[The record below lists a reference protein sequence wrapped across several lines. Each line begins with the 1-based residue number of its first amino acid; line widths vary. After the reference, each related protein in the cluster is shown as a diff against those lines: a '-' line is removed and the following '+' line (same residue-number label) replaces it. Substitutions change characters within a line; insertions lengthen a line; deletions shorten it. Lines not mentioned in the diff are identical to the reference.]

1 MDPKERRSS
10 PRRPIKLAAQVDL
23 GESGVWPCQIA
34 DFCAEGLFVRYSGD
48 TSEKIRG
55 HLQNHPG
62 QDLGI
67 FFRTDDGSDRYQ
79 LKARPVRLIDGA
91 MGVEFTGSSPAA
103 VDAML
108 NLCSADGE
116 AQERSALKPPSER
129 IRFILHQCA
138 RAVSQGIEPL
148 MTDCFEAMADNLR
161 QAALK
166 ASSDQQG
173 NEFMDAAAQLE
184 SRRRSIWLLM
194 SHSLESPLKPAREN
208 QNTASLS
215 LVDKGEFED
224 WLAIK
229 VMVTKADTQY
239 RAELLQLR
247 MRLDRLGVTNAT
259 GHQNP
264 LGPSLVCEAFHSGL
278 ESLRASRAVE
288 KVCLRTFETC
298 VLQKIG
304 PLYEELNQILVRH
317 GILPD
322 LDLSRYLSER
332 KPRTESANAEKPARK
347 EPATQPP
354 GSAPDKAEQPVRGDA
369 PLHSKNA
376 RGGSQA
382 TAGTPAASPSDAHS
396 EGFREQMTL
405 ARSAFS
411 TVRNLISTLKTA
423 GVATEQSTPFT
434 EGARPL
440 SQGEFHK
447 ELQSL
452 QKAAIA
458 EGEEIPLRDR
468 VVEQVKTSGD
478 HSLDEE
484 QQATLDVVDR
494 FFHSVVESPKISDRT
509 RRQMRQLE
517 VPVLKVV
524 LRDPAFF
531 DDIESPVRGVMNRL
545 AQLGARGSRGNP
557 AVQRRVDDL
566 VGRIASE
573 FEQDTRVFDGA
584 MEELDTL
591 IDRQNLI
598 YRRNVERVT
607 AAAEGAQKVADSKAA
622 VSQALDERLGGR
634 EVPRAIISLLNAGWR
649 DLLSLTWIRQGPDSQ
664 LWQDYLSVI
673 DTLMTFADDPDTE
686 INLSELL
693 RLIQDGL
700 GSISSNHLPATQVR
714 EELKQFLVRKPEK
727 PVERVPMPRAEP
739 EQDSARKQEERLQ
752 KRLQR
757 WIARAQK
764 LRTGDWLR
772 DQTNPDQPQYV
783 RLVWIARGF
792 NRFVF
797 VNHQGM
803 RVVEL
808 DLTALADRMQ
818 KGIIVPDSQ
827 YERPL
832 VDESIDRMVRKVYD
846 QLSWASTHDE
856 LTGLLERRE
865 FERVLEQQLSRH
877 EDERTLVRL
886 NLNQFR
892 LLNDTAGRV
901 VGDEALRRVAGIL
914 TAQVGDGMPVARLD
928 GDEFGFLLPSEE
940 AGSTVLGIIRTVEGL
955 DLNREGRRYSLSAS
969 AGLSPQLP
977 ALTTAE
983 RWSRA
988 TEEACKIA
996 RSRGP
1001 GKYVIYHLEQE
1012 HYDQQ
1017 EQIAAKVAT
1026 LGDLDEE
1033 RMLLRCQKIIPLHK
1047 HTRLSTQF
1055 EVLISMYD
1063 DQGSLITA
1071 ADFVRMAER
1080 YNRMQSVDRWVVGYM
1095 LDWLRDNSEHPGAS
1109 GSENR
1114 QGYCINLSG
1123 YSLNDESLLEF
1134 IYSKLSEKDAPIERL
1149 WFEITEAAAIQ
1160 DVDAVAEFIGEMQE
1174 LGCRFCLGNFGAG
1187 PTSYQYM
1194 RSLPVDMI
1202 KLDGAFVGRIS
1213 ESETDQA
1220 LVRSMVEMA
1229 HYLNR
1234 EVIATH
1240 IESRQ
1245 VLDMLRKLGVD
1256 YGQGYVI
1263 EKPRL
1268 LESLGTG

>member
-23 GESGVWPCQIA
+23 GETGLWPCQIA

-48 TSEKIRG
+48 TSDRIRSY
-55 HLQNHPG
+55 LQTHPG
-62 QDLGI
+62 EDLAI
-67 FFRTDDGSDRYQ
+67 HFRTGDGRERHE
-79 LKARPVRLIDGA
+79 LRARPVRLIDGA
-91 MGVEFTGSSPAA
+91 MGVEFTRSSPQA

-108 NLCSADGE
+108 GQCSADGE
-116 AQERSALKPPSER
+116 YQERAALKPPSER
-129 IRFILHQCA
+129 VQFVLRQCA
-138 RAVSQGIEPL
+138 RTVSLYIEPL
-148 MTDCFEAMADNLR
+148 MGECLTAMAENLR

-166 ASSDQQG
+166 APNDQQA
-173 NEFMDAAAQLE
+173 NEYMDAAAQVE
-184 SRRRSIWLLM
+184 SRQRSIWLLM
-194 SHSLESPLKPAREN
+194 SRYLESPLKPARDT

-229 VMVTKADTQY
+229 VMVTKADTLY

-264 LGPSLVCEAFHSGL
+264 LGPSLVCEAFHTGL
-278 ESLRASRAVE
+278 ESLRFSRAVE
-288 KVCLRTFETC
+288 KICLRTFESL

-304 PLYEELNQILVRH
+304 PLYQELNRILVRH

-332 KPRTESANAEKPARK
+332 KPRSESPPEPKPK
-347 EPATQPP
+347 PETPP
-354 GSAPDKAEQPVRGDA
+354 PRPQ
-369 PLHSKNA
+369 
-376 RGGSQA
+376 
-382 TAGTPAASPSDAHS
+382 PAAATSADSKTAPGEAATGASRSPVPADAGS
-396 EGFREQMTL
+396 RGFQEHMTL
-405 ARSAFS
+405 ARSAFA
-411 TVRNLISTLKTA
+411 TVRNLIGTLKVGQGA
-423 GVATEQSTPFT
+423 PAPFA
-434 EGARPL
+434 ENARPL
-440 SQGEFHK
+440 SGGEFQK
-447 ELQSL
+447 ELHTL
-452 QKAAIA
+452 QKVPVA
-458 EGEEIPLRDR
+458 EDTATPLKDR
-468 VVEQVKTSGD
+468 VIEQVKRSGN
-478 HSLDEE
+478 HGLDEE
-484 QQATLDVVDR
+484 QQTTLDVVDR
-494 FFHSVVESPKISDRT
+494 FFRSVVESPKLSDHSRG
-509 RRQMRQLE
+509 QMRRLE

-545 AQLGARGSRGNP
+545 AQLGVRGGRTNP

-566 VGRIASE
+566 VSRIAAE
-573 FEQDTRVFDGA
+573 FEQDTRVFEGA
-584 MEELDTL
+584 MDELDTL

-607 AAAEGAQKVADSKAA
+607 AAAEGAQKVSESKAA
-622 VSQALDERLGGR
+622 VSRALDERLGGR

-664 LWQDYLSVI
+664 LWQDYLSVV
-673 DTLMTFADDPDTE
+673 DTLMAFADDPDTE

-700 GSISSNHLPATQVR
+700 GSISSNHLPAAQVR
-714 EELKQFLVRKPEK
+714 EELKQFLVRKPET
-727 PVERVPMPRAEP
+727 PVERVPMPLAEAGD
-739 EQDSARKQEERLQ
+739 EADRKQQERLQ

-757 WIARAQK
+757 WVARAQR

-772 DQTNPDQPQYV
+772 DQTDPEQSHYI

-808 DLTALADRMQ
+808 ELAELAERMQ
-818 KGIIVPDSQ
+818 KGIIVPDAQ

-886 NLNQFR
+886 DLRQFR
-892 LLNDTAGRV
+892 LLNDTAGLV
-901 VGDEALRRVAGIL
+901 AGDEALRRVAGIL
-914 TAQVGDGMPVARLD
+914 RDTVSDGMPLARLD
-928 GDEFGFLLPSEE
+928 GDEFGFLLPSED
-940 AGSTVLGIIRTVEGL
+940 ADTTVLEIIRAIEAM
-955 DLNREGRRYSLSAS
+955 DLSWKGRRYSLSAS
-969 AGLSPQLP
+969 AGLAPQLP

-983 RWSRA
+983 RWLRA
-988 TEEACKIA
+988 TDEACKVA
-996 RSRGP
+996 KSRGP
-1001 GKYVIYHLEQE
+1001 GKYVVYHLEPE
-1012 HYDQQ
+1012 HYEQQ

-1026 LGDLDEE
+1026 LGNLDEE
-1033 RMLLRCQKIIPLHK
+1033 RMLLRCQKIIPLHQ
-1047 HTRLSTQF
+1047 HTRLPTQY

-1063 DQGSLITA
+1063 DQGNLITA

-1080 YNRMQSVDRWVVGYM
+1080 YNRMQFVDRWVVGYM
-1095 LDWLRDNSEHPGAS
+1095 LDWLRAQGGRQGARPVE
-1109 GSENR
+1109 G
-1114 QGYCINLSG
+1114 QPGYCINLSG
-1123 YSLNDESLLEF
+1123 YSLNDETLLEF
-1134 IYSKLSEKDAPIERL
+1134 VYSKLSEADAPIERL
-1149 WFEITEAAAIQ
+1149 WFEITEAAAIR
-1160 DVDAVAEFIGEMQE
+1160 DVDSVAEFIGEMQE

-1194 RSLPVDMI
+1194 RSLPVDMV
-1202 KLDGAFVGRIS
+1202 KLDGAFVGQIDT
-1213 ESETDQA
+1213 SETDQA
-1220 LVRSMVEMA
+1220 MVRSMVEMA

-1240 IESRQ
+1240 IESRAA
-1245 VLDMLRKLGVD
+1245 LDMLRKLGVD

-1268 LESLGTG
+1268 LESLGAP

>member
-23 GESGVWPCQIA
+23 GESGMWPCQIA

-48 TSEKIRG
+48 TSARIRAY
-55 HLQNHPG
+55 LQKYPG
-62 QDLGI
+62 ADLGLH
-67 FFRTDDGSDRYQ
+67 FRTGDGRERHQ
-79 LKARPVRLIDGA
+79 LEARPVRLIDGA
-91 MGVEFTGSSPAA
+91 MGVEFTRSSPKA
-103 VDAML
+103 VEAML
-108 NLCSADGE
+108 SQCGADG
-116 AQERSALKPPSER
+116 AFQERASLKPPSER
-129 IRFILHQCA
+129 VQFVLRQCA
-138 RAVSQGIEPL
+138 RSVSQHIEPL
-148 MTDCFEAMADNLR
+148 MTECFGAMAENLR

-166 ASSDQQG
+166 AANDQQA
-173 NEFMDAAAQLE
+173 NEYMDAAAQVE
-184 SRRRSIWLLM
+184 SRQRSMWLLM
-194 SHSLESPLKPAREN
+194 SRYLESPLKPQREG
-208 QNTASLS
+208 QSPSSLS

-229 VMVTKADTQY
+229 VMVTKADTLY

-264 LGPSLVCEAFHSGL
+264 LGPSLVCEAFHTGL
-278 ESLRASRAVE
+278 ESLRTSRAVE
-288 KVCLRTFETC
+288 KICLKTFETL

-332 KPRTESANAEKPARK
+332 RPRSEAPKPAPRP
-347 EPATQPP
+347 EPVPEAVSGQP
-354 GSAPDKAEQPVRGDA
+354 EDA
-369 PLHSKNA
+369 PASS
-376 RGGSQA
+376 GGKSAQPALAPLTGTRSQ
-382 TAGTPAASPSDAHS
+382 
-396 EGFREQMTL
+396 GFQEQMTL
-405 ARSAFS
+405 ARSAFA
-411 TVRNLISTLKTA
+411 TVRNLIGTLKA
-423 GVATEQSTPFT
+423 GREAGDTPAPFA
-434 EGARPL
+434 ENARPL
-440 SQGEFHK
+440 SQGEF
-447 ELQSL
+447 QSQLHTL
-452 QKAAIA
+452 QKAAKPQEHA
-458 EGEEIPLRDR
+458 APLKER
-468 VVEQVKTSGD
+468 VIEQVKSSGD
-478 HSLDEE
+478 HALDEE
-484 QQATLDVVDR
+484 QQTALDVVDR
-494 FFHSVVESPKISDRT
+494 FFRSVVESPRLTDHT
-509 RRQMRQLE
+509 REQMRQLE

-524 LRDPAFF
+524 LRDPDFF

-545 AQLGARGSRGNP
+545 AQLGMRGGRTNP

-566 VGRIASE
+566 VGRIAAE
-573 FEQDTRVFDGA
+573 FEQDTRVFEGA
-584 MEELDTL
+584 MGELDTL

-607 AAAEGAQKVADSKAA
+607 AAAEGAQKVSDSKAA
-622 VSQALDERLGGR
+622 VSRALDKRLGGR
-634 EVPRAIISLLNAGWR
+634 EVPRAVVSLLNAGWR

-664 LWQDYLSVI
+664 LWQDYLSVV
-673 DTLMTFADDPDTE
+673 DTLMAFADDPE
-686 INLSELL
+686 MNINLSELL
-693 RLIQDGL
+693 RLIQEGL

-714 EELKQFLVRKPEK
+714 EELKQFLVRSPDT
-727 PVERVPMPRAEP
+727 PVERVSMPVTEP
-739 EQDSARKQEERLQ
+739 GEDPDRKQQDRLQ

-764 LRTGDWLR
+764 LRTGDWLK
-772 DQTNPDQPQYV
+772 DQTNADQVQYI

-808 DLTALADRMQ
+808 ELADLAERMQ
-818 KGIIVPDSQ
+818 KGLIVPDSQ

-886 NLNQFR
+886 DLRQFR
-892 LLNDTAGRV
+892 LLNDTAGLAA
-901 VGDEALRRVAGIL
+901 GDEALRQVAGIL
-914 TAQVGDGMPVARLD
+914 RDQVVDGMPLARLD

-940 AGSTVLGIIRTVEGL
+940 AGPMVSGIIHAIENL
-955 DLNREGRRYSLSAS
+955 ELSWQGRQYRLSAS
-969 AGLSPQLP
+969 AGLAPQLP
-977 ALTTAE
+977 VLTTAG
-983 RWSRA
+983 RWLRA
-988 TEEACKIA
+988 TEEACKLA
-996 RSRGP
+996 KTRGS
-1001 GKYVIYHLEQE
+1001 GKYEVYQLEPE
-1012 HYDQQ
+1012 NFEKQ
-1017 EQIAAKVAT
+1017 EQIAAKVAS

-1047 HTRLSTQF
+1047 ETRLTTQY

-1063 DQGSLITA
+1063 DQGELITA

-1080 YNRMQSVDRWVVGYM
+1080 YNRMQFVDRWVVGYM
-1095 LDWLRDNSEHPGAS
+1095 LDWLRTRS
-1109 GSENR
+1109 GR
-1114 QGYCINLSG
+1114 QGGSGGERQPGYCINLSG
-1123 YSLNDESLLEF
+1123 YSLNDEGLLEF
-1134 IYSKLSEKDAPIERL
+1134 IYSKLSEADAPIERL
-1149 WFEITEAAAIQ
+1149 WFEITEVAAIR
-1160 DVDAVAEFIGEMQE
+1160 DVHSVAEFIGEMQE

-1202 KLDGAFVGRIS
+1202 KLDGAFAGQIAD
-1213 ESETDQA
+1213 SETDQA
-1220 LVRSMVEMA
+1220 MVRSMVEMA

-1240 IESRQ
+1240 IESRES
-1245 VLDMLRKLGVD
+1245 LDMLRKLGVD

-1263 EKPRL
+1263 EKPGL
-1268 LESLGTG
+1268 LERLGTV

>member
-23 GESGVWPCQIA
+23 GKSGVWPCQIA

-55 HLQNHPG
+55 YLQEHPG

-67 FFRTDDGSDRYQ
+67 HFRTEDGRQ
-79 LKARPVRLIDGA
+79 RHELRARPVRLIDGA
-91 MGVEFTGSSPAA
+91 MGVEFTGASPQA

-108 NLCSADGE
+108 NQCGADST

-129 IRFILHQCA
+129 VQFILHQCA
-138 RAVSQGIEPL
+138 RAVSQHIEPL
-148 MTDCFEAMADNLR
+148 MGDCFAGMIETLR

-166 ASSDQQG
+166 AHNDQQA
-173 NEFMDAAAQLE
+173 NEYMDAAAQVE
-184 SRRRSIWLLM
+184 SRQRSMWLLM
-194 SHSLESPLKPAREN
+194 SRSLESPLKPAREN
-208 QNTASLS
+208 QNAASLS

-264 LGPSLVCEAFHSGL
+264 LGPSLVCEAFHTAL
-278 ESLRASRAVE
+278 ESLRTSRAVE
-288 KVCLRTFETC
+288 KVCLKTFETL

-304 PLYEELNQILVRH
+304 PLYEELNQILIRH

-322 LDLSRYLSER
+322 LDLGRYLSER
-332 KPRTESANAEKPARK
+332 QPRPAEKPPTPKADSAK
-347 EPATQPP
+347 PEEPAKPSPP
-354 GSAPDKAEQPVRGDA
+354 RDSRGVS
-369 PLHSKNA
+369 P
-376 RGGSQA
+376 A
-382 TAGTPAASPSDAHS
+382 TAGPFAPRSPEAGSQ
-396 EGFREQMTL
+396 GFLEHMTL
-405 ARSAFS
+405 ARSAFA
-411 TVRNLISTLKTA
+411 TVRNLIGTLKSA
-423 GVATEQSTPFT
+423 GVVSDQPAPFAD
-434 EGARPL
+434 GARPL
-440 SQGEFHK
+440 SQGEFQK
-447 ELQSL
+447 ELHTL
-452 QKAAIA
+452 QLAPVA
-458 EGEEIPLRDR
+458 EDEPETPLRDR
-468 VVEQVKTSGD
+468 VVEQVKTSGNHGLNED
-478 HSLDEE
+478 
-484 QQATLDVVDR
+484 QQATLDVVDS
-494 FFHSVVESPKISDRT
+494 FFRSVVESPKISDRT

-531 DDIESPVRGVMNRL
+531 EDIESPVRGVMNRL
-545 AQLGARGSRGNP
+545 AQLGIRGSRTNP

-566 VGRIASE
+566 VNRIASE

-584 MEELDTL
+584 MDELDTL

-607 AAAEGAQKVADSKAA
+607 AAAEGAQKVAESKAA
-622 VSQALDERLGGR
+622 VTRALDERLGGR
-634 EVPRAIISLLNAGWR
+634 EVPRVIVSLLNAGWR

-664 LWQDYLSVI
+664 LWQDYLSVL
-673 DTLMTFADDPDTE
+673 DTLMAFADDPDIE
-686 INLSELL
+686 VNLSELL
-693 RLIQDGL
+693 RLIQEGL
-700 GSISSNHLPATQVR
+700 GSISSNHLPASQVR
-714 EELKQFLVRKPEK
+714 EELKQFLVRKPEQ
-727 PVERVPMPRAEP
+727 PVERVPVPRAEP
-739 EQDSARKQEERLQ
+739 EEDARRKQEERLE

-808 DLTALADRMQ
+808 DLAELAERMQ

-886 NLNQFR
+886 DLRQFR
-892 LLNDTAGRV
+892 LLNDTAGRAA
-901 VGDEALRRVAGIL
+901 GDEALRRVADIL
-914 TAQVGDGMPVARLD
+914 RGQVGEGMPLARLD
-928 GDEFGFLLPSEE
+928 GDEFAFLLPSED
-940 AGSTVLGIIRTVEGL
+940 AGGNVLGIIRAVEAL
-955 DLNREGRRYSLSAS
+955 DLNWKGRRYRLSAS
-969 AGLSPQLP
+969 AGLAPQLP

-983 RWSRA
+983 RWLRA
-988 TEEACKIA
+988 TEETCKVA
-996 RSRGP
+996 KTRGP
-1001 GKYVIYHLEQE
+1001 GKYVVYNLEQA

-1017 EQIAAKVAT
+1017 EQIAAKVAA

-1063 DQGSLITA
+1063 DQGNLITA

-1095 LDWLRDNSEHPGAS
+1095 LDWLRDNGPRPGAS
-1109 GSENR
+1109 ADGSAP
-1114 QGYCINLSG
+1114 GYCINLSG

-1134 IYSKLSEKDAPIERL
+1134 IYGKLSEKDAPIERL
-1149 WFEITEAAAIQ
+1149 WFEITEAAAIR
-1160 DVDAVAEFIGEMQE
+1160 DVHSVAEFIGEMKE

-1202 KLDGAFVGRIS
+1202 KLDGAFVGEIS
-1213 ESETDQA
+1213 NSETDQA
-1220 LVRSMVEMA
+1220 MVRSMVEMA

-1240 IESRQ
+1240 IESRE

-1268 LESLGTG
+1268 LESLGTP

>member
-23 GESGVWPCQIA
+23 GEAGMWPCQIA

-48 TSEKIRG
+48 TSARIRA
-55 HLQNHPG
+55 HLQKYPG

-67 FFRTDDGSDRYQ
+67 HFRTGDGRERHQ
-79 LKARPVRLIDGA
+79 LNARPVRLIDGA
-91 MGVEFTGSSPAA
+91 MGVEFTRSSPQA
-103 VDAML
+103 VEAML
-108 NLCSADGE
+108 SQCGADGE
-116 AQERSALKPPSER
+116 FQERASLKPPSER
-129 IRFILHQCA
+129 VQFILRQCA
-138 RAVSQGIEPL
+138 RSVTQHIEPL
-148 MTDCFEAMADNLR
+148 MGECFVAMVENLR

-166 ASSDQQG
+166 AANDQQA
-173 NEFMDAAAQLE
+173 NEFMDAAAQVE
-184 SRRRSIWLLM
+184 SRQRSFWLLM
-194 SHSLESPLKPAREN
+194 SRYLESPLKPERDN
-208 QNTASLS
+208 QASSSLS

-229 VMVTKADTQY
+229 VMVTKADTLY

-264 LGPSLVCEAFHSGL
+264 LGPSLICEAFHTGL
-278 ESLRASRAVE
+278 ESLRSSRPVE
-288 KVCLRTFETC
+288 KICLKTFETL

-332 KPRTESANAEKPARK
+332 KPRGEAPKP
-347 EPATQPP
+347 ETPP
-354 GSAPDKAEQPVRGDA
+354 T
-369 PLHSKNA
+369 
-376 RGGSQA
+376 
-382 TAGTPAASPSDAHS
+382 TAAASPVSQSAAAIKEKATPTGSGRPPVGDARS
-396 EGFREQMTL
+396 QGFQEQMTL
-405 ARSAFS
+405 ARSAFE
-411 TVRNLISTLKTA
+411 TVRNLIGTLKSGRMA
-423 GVATEQSTPFT
+423 EQAPAPFA
-434 EGARPL
+434 EDARPL
-440 SQGEFHK
+440 SQGEFQAQLH
-447 ELQSL
+447 SL
-452 QKAAIA
+452 QRTPKPEEQAA
-458 EGEEIPLRDR
+458 PLKER
-468 VVEQVKTSGD
+468 VIEQVKRSGD
-478 HSLDEE
+478 HALDEE
-484 QQATLDVVDR
+484 QQATLDVVDQ
-494 FFHSVVESPKISDRT
+494 FFRSVVESPRLTDHARQ
-509 RRQMRQLE
+509 QMRQLE

-545 AQLGARGSRGNP
+545 AQLGVRGGRTNP

-566 VGRIASE
+566 VDRIAAE
-573 FEQDTRVFDGA
+573 FEQDTRVFEGA
-584 MEELDTL
+584 MGELDTL

-607 AAAEGAQKVADSKAA
+607 AAAEGAQKVAESKSA
-622 VSQALDERLGGR
+622 VSRALDERLGGR
-634 EVPRAIISLLNAGWR
+634 DVPRAVISLLNAGWR

-664 LWQDYLSVI
+664 LWQDYLSVV
-673 DTLMTFADDPDTE
+673 DTLMAFADDPEID

-693 RLIQDGL
+693 RLIQEGL

-714 EELKQFLVRKPEK
+714 EELKQFLVRSPDT
-727 PVERVPMPRAEP
+727 PVERVPVPRAEP
-739 EQDSARKQEERLQ
+739 EDDVDRKQQERLQ

-764 LRTGDWLR
+764 LRTGDWLK
-772 DQTNPDQPQYV
+772 DQTNPDQVQYI

-808 DLTALADRMQ
+808 ELADLAERMQ
-818 KGIIVPDSQ
+818 KGLIVPDSQ
-827 YERPL
+827 YARPL

-886 NLNQFR
+886 DLRQFR
-892 LLNDTAGRV
+892 LLNDTAGLAA
-901 VGDEALRRVAGIL
+901 GDEALRRVAGIL
-914 TAQVGDGMPVARLD
+914 RDRVVEGMPLARLD
-928 GDEFGFLLPSEE
+928 GDEFGFLVPSENAAPLVE
-940 AGSTVLGIIRTVEGL
+940 GIIHAIESL
-955 DLNREGRRYSLSAS
+955 ELNWQGRRYRLSAS
-969 AGLSPQLP
+969 AGLAPQLP
-977 ALTTAE
+977 VLTTAG
-983 RWSRA
+983 RWLRA
-988 TEEACKIA
+988 TEEACKLA
-996 RSRGP
+996 KTRGS
-1001 GKYVIYHLEQE
+1001 GKYVIYQLEPE
-1012 HYDQQ
+1012 RFEKQ
-1017 EQIAAKVAT
+1017 EQIAAKVAS
-1026 LGDLDEE
+1026 LGDLNEE

-1047 HTRLSTQF
+1047 DTRLTTQY

-1063 DQGSLITA
+1063 DQGELITA

-1080 YNRMQSVDRWVVGYM
+1080 YNRMQFVDRWVVGYM
-1095 LDWLRDNSEHPGAS
+1095 LDWLRSHSRQGDS
-1109 GSENR
+1109 GESR
-1114 QGYCINLSG
+1114 QPGYCINLSG

-1134 IYSKLSEKDAPIERL
+1134 IYGKLSEADAPIERL
-1149 WFEITEAAAIQ
+1149 WFEITEVAAIR
-1160 DVDAVAEFIGEMQE
+1160 DVHAVAEFIGEMQE

-1202 KLDGAFVGRIS
+1202 KLDGAFAAQIAD
-1213 ESETDQA
+1213 SETDQA
-1220 LVRSMVEMA
+1220 MVRSMVEMA

-1240 IESRQ
+1240 VESRES
-1245 VLDMLRKLGVD
+1245 LDMLRKLGVD

-1263 EKPRL
+1263 EKPGL
-1268 LESLGTG
+1268 LERLGTA

>member
-48 TSEKIRG
+48 TSEKVRG
-55 HLQNHPG
+55 FLQAHPG
-62 QDLGI
+62 ADLGI
-67 FFRTDDGSDRYQ
+67 HFRTEDGRDRHE

-91 MGVEFTGSSPAA
+91 MGVEFSRSSPQA

-108 NLCSADGE
+108 NLCGADGE
-116 AQERSALKPPSER
+116 IQERSALKPPSER
-129 IRFILHQCA
+129 VQFVLRQCA
-138 RAVSQGIEPL
+138 RAVSQHIEPL
-148 MTDCFEAMADNLR
+148 MSDCFAGMVENLR
-161 QAALK
+161 QGALK
-166 ASSDQQG
+166 APNDQQA
-173 NEFMDAAAQLE
+173 NEYMDAAAQLE
-184 SRRRSIWLLM
+184 SRQRSIWLLM
-194 SHSLESPLKPAREN
+194 SRSLESPLKPTRDN
-208 QNTASLS
+208 QNAANLS

-264 LGPSLVCEAFHSGL
+264 LGPALVCEAFHTGL

-288 KVCLRTFETC
+288 KICLRTFETL
-298 VLQKIG
+298 VLQNIG

-332 KPRTESANAEKPARK
+332 KPRSDVAKPASVAPESK
-347 EPATQPP
+347 PVTSQPAEPPRAPP
-354 GSAPDKAEQPVRGDA
+354 PVIEDNN
-369 PLHSKNA
+369 PT
-376 RGGSQA
+376 
-382 TAGTPAASPSDAHS
+382 TAGPFVPRPTDTRGQ
-396 EGFREQMTL
+396 GFMEQVSV
-405 ARSAFS
+405 ARSAFA
-411 TVRNLISTLKTA
+411 TVRNLIGTLKET
-423 GVATEQSTPFT
+423 GRRTQSPVPFAKD
-434 EGARPL
+434 ARLL
-440 SQGEFHK
+440 SQGEFQK
-447 ELQSL
+447 ELHSL
-452 QKAAIA
+452 QKVTVADELEA
-458 EGEEIPLRDR
+458 PLRER
-468 VVEQVKTSGD
+468 VIEQVKTSGN
-478 HSLDEE
+478 HGLNEE

-494 FFHSVVESPKISDRT
+494 FFSSVVESPKLSDRT

-545 AQLGARGSRGNP
+545 AQLGARGSRTNP

-584 MEELDTL
+584 MGELDTL

-607 AAAEGAQKVADSKAA
+607 AAAEGAQKVSESKAA
-622 VSQALDERLGGR
+622 VSRALDDRLGGHD
-634 EVPRAIISLLNAGWR
+634 VPRAIISLLNAGWR

-673 DTLMTFADDPDTE
+673 DTLMSFADDPDTD

-693 RLIQDGL
+693 RLIQEGL

-714 EELKQFLVRKPEK
+714 EELKQFLVRKPEE
-727 PVERVPMPRAEP
+727 PVERLPMPKTQP
-739 EQDSARKQEERLQ
+739 EADLQRKQQERLQ

-764 LRTGDWLR
+764 LRTGDWMR
-772 DQTNPDQPQYV
+772 DQTDPEQTQYV

-808 DLTALADRMQ
+808 ELAELAERMQ

-865 FERVLEQQLSRH
+865 FQRVLEQQLSRH

-886 NLNQFR
+886 DLSQFR
-892 LLNDTAGRV
+892 LLNDTAGRAA
-901 VGDEALRRVAGIL
+901 GDEALRRVGGIL
-914 TAQVGDGMPVARLD
+914 ASEVGDGMPLARLD
-928 GDEFGFLLPSEE
+928 GNEFGFLLPSEE
-940 AGSTVLGIIRTVEGL
+940 AGSTVLGIIRTIEAL
-955 DLNREGRRYSLSAS
+955 DLKWKGRQYRLSAS
-969 AGLSPQLP
+969 AGLAAQLP

-983 RWSRA
+983 RWLRA
-988 TEEACKIA
+988 TDDACKLAKI
-996 RSRGP
+996 RGP
-1001 GKYVIYHLEQE
+1001 GKYVVFNLEQDS
-1012 HYDQQ
+1012 YDQQ

-1047 HTRLSTQF
+1047 NARLSAQF

-1063 DQGSLITA
+1063 DQGNLITA

-1095 LDWLRDNSEHPGAS
+1095 LDWLRDHSNRDS
-1109 GSENR
+1109 GDKGR
-1114 QGYCINLSG
+1114 PGYCINLSG

-1160 DVDAVAEFIGEMQE
+1160 DVNSVAEFIGEMQE

-1194 RSLPVDMI
+1194 RSLPVDMV
-1202 KLDGAFVGRIS
+1202 KLDGAFVGQIDDS
-1213 ESETDQA
+1213 TTDQA

-1240 IESRQ
+1240 IESREA
-1245 VLDMLRKLGVD
+1245 LDMLRKLGVD

-1268 LESLGTG
+1268 LDSLGT

>member
-23 GESGVWPCQIA
+23 GEAGMWPCQIA

-48 TSEKIRG
+48 TSARIRAY
-55 HLQNHPG
+55 LERYPG
-62 QDLGI
+62 EDLGI
-67 FFRTDDGSDRYQ
+67 YFRTGDSQERHQ
-79 LKARPVRLIDGA
+79 LKARPARLIDGA
-91 MGVEFTGSSPAA
+91 MGVEFTRSSPRA
-103 VDAML
+103 VEAML
-108 NLCSADGE
+108 SQCGADGE
-116 AQERSALKPPSER
+116 SQERVSLKPPSER
-129 IRFILHQCA
+129 VQFILHQCA
-138 RAVSQGIEPL
+138 RSVTRHIEPL
-148 MTDCFEAMADNLR
+148 MSDCFVAMAENLR

-166 ASSDQQG
+166 AASDQQA
-173 NEFMDAAAQLE
+173 NEFMDAASQVG
-184 SRRRSIWLLM
+184 SRQRSFWLLM
-194 SHSLESPLKPAREN
+194 SRYLESPLKPEREG
-208 QNTASLS
+208 QSTSSLS

-229 VMVTKADTQY
+229 VMVTKADTLY

-264 LGPSLVCEAFHSGL
+264 LGPSLVCEAFHTGL
-278 ESLRASRAVE
+278 ESLRASRGVE
-288 KVCLRTFETC
+288 KVCLKTFETL

-304 PLYEELNQILVRH
+304 PLYEELNQILIRH

-332 KPRTESANAEKPARK
+332 KPRSEPPKPAPALARAAN
-347 EPATQPP
+347 EPVTPVVEKKRAP
-354 GSAPDKAEQPVRGDA
+354 GAGSTPSGDG
-369 PLHSKNA
+369 
-376 RGGSQA
+376 RSQ
-382 TAGTPAASPSDAHS
+382 
-396 EGFREQMTL
+396 GFQEQMTL
-405 ARSAFS
+405 ARSAFE
-411 TVRNLISTLKTA
+411 TVRNLVGSLKA
-423 GVATEQSTPFT
+423 GRVAEQAPLRFA
-434 EGARPL
+434 ENARPL
-440 SQGEFHK
+440 SQGE
-447 ELQSL
+447 LQAQLHTL
-452 QKAAIA
+452 QRAPQP
-458 EGEEIPLRDR
+458 GEEAAPLKDR
-468 VVEQVKTSGD
+468 VIDQVKRSGD
-478 HSLDEE
+478 HALDEE

-494 FFHSVVESPKISDRT
+494 FFRSVVESPRLT
-509 RRQMRQLE
+509 EHARQQMRHLE

-545 AQLGARGSRGNP
+545 AQLGARGGRTNP

-566 VGRIASE
+566 VDRIAAE
-573 FEQDTRVFDGA
+573 FEQDSQVFEGA
-584 MEELDTL
+584 VGELDTL

-607 AAAEGAQKVADSKAA
+607 AAAEGAQKVAESRSA
-622 VSQALDERLGGR
+622 VGRALDERLGGR
-634 EVPRAIISLLNAGWR
+634 EVPRAVVSLLNAGWR

-664 LWQDYLSVI
+664 LWQDYLSVL
-673 DTLMTFADDPDTE
+673 DTLMAFADDPETT

-693 RLIQDGL
+693 RLIQEGL

-714 EELKQFLVRKPEK
+714 EELKQFLVRSPGTTM
-727 PVERVPMPRAEP
+727 ERVAMPRAGS
-739 EQDSARKQEERLQ
+739 EQDPGRKQEERLQ
-752 KRLQR
+752 RRLQR

-764 LRTGDWLR
+764 LRTGDWLK
-772 DQTNPDQPQYV
+772 DQSNGDQVQYI

-808 DLTALADRMQ
+808 ELADLAERMQ
-818 KGIIVPDSQ
+818 KGLIVPDSQ

-832 VDESIDRMVRKVYD
+832 VDESIDRMVRKVYE
-846 QLSWASTHDE
+846 QLSWASSHDE

-886 NLNQFR
+886 DLRQFR
-892 LLNDTAGRV
+892 LLNDTAGLAA
-901 VGDEALRRVAGIL
+901 GDEALRRVAGIL
-914 TAQVGDGMPVARLD
+914 REKLVDGMPLARLD

-940 AGSTVLGIIRTVEGL
+940 AAPMVAGIIHAIETLE
-955 DLNREGRRYSLSAS
+955 LNWQGRSYRLSAS
-969 AGLSPQLP
+969 AGLAPQLP
-977 ALTTAE
+977 GLATAG
-983 RWSRA
+983 RWLRA
-988 TEEACKIA
+988 TEEACRLAKT
-996 RSRGP
+996 RGS
-1001 GKYVIYHLEQE
+1001 GKYAVYQLEPE
-1012 HYDQQ
+1012 HFDKQ
-1017 EQIAAKVAT
+1017 EQIAAKVAS

-1047 HTRLSTQF
+1047 DTRLTTQY

-1063 DQGSLITA
+1063 DQGELITA

-1080 YNRMQSVDRWVVGYM
+1080 YNRMQFVDRWVVGYM
-1095 LDWLRDNSEHPGAS
+1095 LDWLRNRNGRQ
-1109 GSENR
+1109 GSAGQR
-1114 QGYCINLSG
+1114 QPGYCINLSG
-1123 YSLNDESLLEF
+1123 YSLNDEALLEF
-1134 IYSKLSEKDAPIERL
+1134 IYSKLSEADAPIERL
-1149 WFEITEAAAIQ
+1149 WFEITEAAAIR
-1160 DVDAVAEFIGEMQE
+1160 DVHSVAEFIGEMQE
-1174 LGCRFCLGNFGAG
+1174 LGCRFCLGSFGAG
-1187 PTSYQYM
+1187 PASYQYM

-1202 KLDGAFVGRIS
+1202 KLDGAFVGQIA

-1220 LVRSMVEMA
+1220 MVRSMVEMA

-1240 IESRQ
+1240 IESREA
-1245 VLDMLRKLGVD
+1245 LDMLRKLGVD

-1263 EKPRL
+1263 EKPGL
-1268 LESLGTG
+1268 LESLGAP

>member
-48 TSEKIRG
+48 TSEKIRNY
-55 HLQNHPG
+55 LQAYPG

-67 FFRTDDGSDRYQ
+67 FFRTEDGRDRHQ

-91 MGVEFTGSSPAA
+91 MGVEFTHSSPQA

-108 NLCSADGE
+108 TLCSPDEG

-129 IRFILHQCA
+129 VQFILRQCA
-138 RAVSQGIEPL
+138 RAVSQRIEPL
-148 MTDCFEAMADNLR
+148 MADCFEAMAENLR

-166 ASSDQQG
+166 APNDQQA
-173 NEFMDAAAQLE
+173 NEYMDAAAQVE

-194 SHSLESPLKPAREN
+194 SRSLESPLKPARDN

-229 VMVTKADTQY
+229 VMVTKADTLY

-264 LGPSLVCEAFHSGL
+264 LGPSLVCEAFHVGL
-278 ESLRASRAVE
+278 ESLRTSRAVE
-288 KVCLRTFETC
+288 KVCLKTFETQ

-304 PLYEELNQILVRH
+304 PLYEELNQILIRH

-332 KPRTESANAEKPARK
+332 KPRTESTGPAKTSPPTPKLVSSTDKPVQPAQAE
-347 EPATQPP
+347 
-354 GSAPDKAEQPVRGDA
+354 G
-369 PLHSKNA
+369 
-376 RGGSQA
+376 
-382 TAGTPAASPSDAHS
+382 ASPTTQAGHGRAVPSGPSGVQGQVFS
-396 EGFREQMTL
+396 EHMSL
-405 ARSAFS
+405 ARSAFA
-411 TVRNLISTLKTA
+411 TVRNLIGTLKTA
-423 GVATEQSTPFT
+423 GIASEQPAPFA

-447 ELQSL
+447 ELQTL
-452 QKAAIA
+452 QKAPVA
-458 EGEEIPLRDR
+458 EETPVPLRDR
-468 VVEQVKTSGD
+468 VIEQVKTSGE
-478 HSLDEE
+478 HGLDEE

-494 FFHSVVESPKISDRT
+494 FFRSVVESPKISDRT
-509 RRQMRQLE
+509 RSQMRRLE

-545 AQLGARGSRGNP
+545 AQLGARGSRSNP

-566 VGRIASE
+566 VGRIANE

-607 AAAEGAQKVADSKAA
+607 AAAEGAQKVAESKSA
-622 VSQALDERLGGR
+622 VTRALDERLGGR
-634 EVPRAIISLLNAGWR
+634 DVPRAIISLLNAGWR

-664 LWQDYLSVI
+664 LWQDYLSVV

-700 GSISSNHLPATQVR
+700 GSISSNHLPASQVR
-714 EELKQFLVRKPEK
+714 EELKHFLVSQHEG

-739 EQDSARKQEERLQ
+739 EEDVARKQQERLQ

-757 WIARAQK
+757 WVARAQK
-764 LRTGDWLR
+764 LRTGDWLK

-808 DLTALADRMQ
+808 NLTELADRMQ
-818 KGIIVPDSQ
+818 KGIIVLDSQ

-886 NLNQFR
+886 DLSQFR
-892 LLNDTAGRV
+892 LLNDTAGRAA
-901 VGDEALRRVAGIL
+901 GDEVLRRVAGIL
-914 TAQVGDGMPVARLD
+914 SSQVGDGMPLARLD
-928 GDEFGFLLPSEE
+928 GDEFSFLLPSEE
-940 AGSTVLGIIRTVEGL
+940 AGSTVLGIIRAVEGL
-955 DLNREGRRYSLSAS
+955 DLNWKGRRYSLSAS
-969 AGLSPQLP
+969 AGLAPQLP

-983 RWSRA
+983 RWLRA
-988 TEEACKIA
+988 TEDACKVA
-996 RSRGP
+996 KTRGP
-1001 GKYVIYHLEQE
+1001 GKYVVYHLEPE

-1047 HTRLSTQF
+1047 HTRLNTQF

-1063 DQGSLITA
+1063 DQGNLITA

-1095 LDWLRDNSEHPGAS
+1095 LDWLRENSERPGSSAS
-1109 GSENR
+1109 ES
-1114 QGYCINLSG
+1114 QPGYCINLSG
-1123 YSLNDESLLEF
+1123 YSLNDEGLLEF

-1149 WFEITEAAAIQ
+1149 WFEITEAAAIR
-1160 DVDAVAEFIGEMQE
+1160 DVDSVAEFIGEMQE

-1202 KLDGAFVGRIS
+1202 KLDGAFVGQIS
-1213 ESETDQA
+1213 TSSTDQA
-1220 LVRSMVEMA
+1220 MVRSMVEMA

-1240 IESRQ
+1240 IESRE

-1268 LESLGTG
+1268 LESLGRP

>member
-48 TSEKIRG
+48 TSQKIRS
-55 HLQNHPG
+55 HLQAHPG

-67 FFRTDDGSDRYQ
+67 FFRTEDGRDRHQ

-91 MGVEFTGSSPAA
+91 MGVEFTHSSPQA

-108 NLCSADGE
+108 TLCSADGDS
-116 AQERSALKPPSER
+116 QERAALKPPSER
-129 IRFILHQCA
+129 VQFILRQCA
-138 RAVSQGIEPL
+138 RAVSQRIEPL
-148 MTDCFEAMADNLR
+148 MADCFEAMVDNLR

-166 ASSDQQG
+166 AHSDQQA
-173 NEFMDAAAQLE
+173 NEYMDVAAQVE
-184 SRRRSIWLLM
+184 SRQRSVWLLM
-194 SHSLESPLKPAREN
+194 SRSLESPLKPARDN
-208 QNTASLS
+208 QNAASLS

-229 VMVTKADTQY
+229 VMVTKADTLY

-264 LGPSLVCEAFHSGL
+264 LGPSLVCEAFHAGL
-278 ESLRASRAVE
+278 ESLRTSRAVE
-288 KVCLRTFETC
+288 KVCLKTFETQ

-304 PLYEELNQILVRH
+304 PLYEELNQILIRH

-332 KPRTESANAEKPARK
+332 QPRTEPASPAKTASAAPKV
-347 EPATQPP
+347 PATEGQAGESARAEPPSSSPEKQPRGERSAALAGINP
-354 GSAPDKAEQPVRGDA
+354 GRTEPRGQ
-369 PLHSKNA
+369 
-376 RGGSQA
+376 GF
-382 TAGTPAASPSDAHS
+382 S
-396 EGFREQMTL
+396 EYSTV
-405 ARSAFS
+405 ARSAFA
-411 TVRNLISTLKTA
+411 TVRNLIGTLKTA
-423 GVATEQSTPFT
+423 GVATDQPASFA

-440 SQGEFHK
+440 SPGEFHK

-452 QKAAIA
+452 QKTPVADDTQ
-458 EGEEIPLRDR
+458 EPLRDR
-468 VVEQVKTSGD
+468 VIEQIKTSGN
-478 HSLDEE
+478 HGLDEE

-509 RRQMRQLE
+509 RNQMRQLE

-545 AQLGARGSRGNP
+545 AQLGARGNRSNP

-591 IDRQNLI
+591 IDRQNLM

-607 AAAEGAQKVADSKAA
+607 AAAEGAQKVAESKAA
-622 VSQALDERLGGR
+622 VASALDERLGGR

-664 LWQDYLSVI
+664 LWQDYLSVV
-673 DTLMTFADDPDTE
+673 DTLMSFADNPDTE

-693 RLIQDGL
+693 RLIQEGL

-714 EELKQFLVRKPEK
+714 EELKHFLVNKPDA
-727 PVERVPMPRAEP
+727 PVERVPMPRLEP
-739 EQDSARKQEERLQ
+739 EEDLARKQEARLQ

-757 WIARAQK
+757 WVARAQK
-764 LRTGDWLR
+764 LRTGDWLK
-772 DQTNPDQPQYV
+772 DQTDPARPQYV
-783 RLVWIARGF
+783 RLVWIARNF

-803 RVVEL
+803 RVSEL
-808 DLTALADRMQ
+808 ELTELADRMQ
-818 KGIIVPDSQ
+818 KGILVPDAQ

-865 FERVLEQQLSRH
+865 FERMLEQQLSRH

-886 NLNQFR
+886 DLRQFR
-892 LLNDTAGRV
+892 LLNDTAGRAA
-901 VGDEALRRVAGIL
+901 GDEVLRRVAGIL
-914 TAQVGDGMPVARLD
+914 TSQVGEGMPLARLD
-928 GDEFGFLLPSEE
+928 GDEFGFLLPSED
-940 AGSTVLGIIRTVEGL
+940 AGSTVLGIIRAVESL
-955 DLNREGRRYSLSAS
+955 DLNWKGRRYTLSAS
-969 AGLSPQLP
+969 AGLAPQLP

-983 RWSRA
+983 RWLRA
-988 TEEACKIA
+988 TEEACKVA
-996 RSRGP
+996 KSRGP
-1001 GKYVIYHLEQE
+1001 GKYVVYHLEPE

-1033 RMLLRCQKIIPLHK
+1033 RMLLRCQKIIPLHQ

-1063 DQGSLITA
+1063 DQGNLITA

-1095 LDWLRDNSEHPGAS
+1095 LDWLRENSERPGAP
-1109 GSENR
+1109 GSES
-1114 QGYCINLSG
+1114 QPGYCINLSG

-1149 WFEITEAAAIQ
+1149 WFEITEAAAIR
-1160 DVDAVAEFIGEMQE
+1160 DVDSVAEFIGEMQE

-1202 KLDGAFVGRIS
+1202 KLDGAFVGQIGTS
-1213 ESETDQA
+1213 STDQA
-1220 LVRSMVEMA
+1220 MVRSMVEMA

-1240 IESRQ
+1240 IESRE

-1268 LESLGTG
+1268 LESLGTP